1 MQFLLSSTATNKR
14 KGEIEKYPSC
24 FEMREHLFVGD
35 AT

>member
-1 MQFLLSSTATNKR
+1 MDCDMKYTNKR